1 MSLTFMTMF
10 TPRKPRRPLTTLI
23 TQSVF
28 VLIAIFALLVLFQ
41 NYYVSTQI
49 ISREAARAS
58 TQTSTLVQGIF
69 NFRLDAL
76 EIQQDTIGRSDS
88 LVTAVREQK
97 RSDIDRLFAG
107 LDNIDSSL
115 VPDIR
120 VITRSDRLYW
130 NDANHGFYGISERS
144 LQSLTQNLAQT
155 KHWYLAQTPSQLG
168 TRYIL
173 MRRSPIV
180 DTQTGEILGMLNIGV
195 VLNNNLSLMVKL
207 RDGSN
212 SQDVMLA
219 VGSTVI
225 AASFNKKP
233 EYGQLDILLRHADE
247 QESFSLSNSV
257 SVRKTDLVL
266 NDTPTFLS
274 IYTIRTSPTA
284 SLLVRSHFI
293 AVVAL
298 FCILLGILFWGR
310 YWLKNKVARELDRLM
325 SYTSDIVE
333 HRSVKTYE
341 GSAIIEFDRL
351 GHVIENAFVKLGEQ
365 EKLFEDLFNFS
376 LSPSIVWNA
385 NGQVVSM
392 NPVAKHQFGSY
403 AESSSSYAQL
413 IEALLPHVLRAVK
426 GEAVI
431 GVNTVVGSDT
441 YRWNISSIFIESG
454 QQQIIAQ
461 AQDIS
466 SLVEAERQTQLAK
479 EAAEETA
486 RVRADFLA
494 KMSHE
499 LRTPLNGIIGVSQL
513 LQHGLTREQHQKYV
527 DILCQSGEHL
537 LAVLNDIL
545 DFSKIEQGQ
554 FTIQPALFKLLES
567 CRAVEQ
573 IYTPLCEEKG
583 IDLRVRMNAA
593 PDLMIVTDQVR
604 LNQILFNLVS
614 NAVKF
619 TDTGGVSVLVQVLSS
634 DKMTVEVKD
643 SGIGV
648 DEAEIGRIFEPFVQ
662 LESSMTRQ
670 LGGSGLGLAIVRS
683 LVDLLGG
690 TIHVVSEKGQGTTF
704 NLSLPIKVQSRD
716 EKIAALPHLQHSQIF
731 FEGKVDVLLVED
743 NNTNAFIAQAFCE
756 KFGMKVDWVADG
768 VKAIEAMKEKTYDL
782 VLMDNQLPELSG
794 IEATRHIRQELK
806 IDTPIFAC
814 TADGLDET
822 RNAFM
827 LVGANYV
834 LLKPLKERALIDA
847 LKFFKQNFRPN
858 D

>member
-1 MSLTFMTMF
+1 MSMF
-10 TPRKPRRPLTTLI
+10 NPRKPRRPFTTLI

-28 VLIAIFALLVLFQ
+28 VLIAVFALVVLFQ
-41 NYYVSTQI
+41 NYYVSNEV
-49 ISREAARAS
+49 ISREASRAS
-58 TQTSTLVQGIF
+58 TQTSTLIQGLF

-88 LVTAVREQK
+88 LVKAVRDEQ
-97 RSDIDRLFAG
+97 RTDIDRLFAG
-107 LDNIDSSL
+107 LDNIDSTL
-115 VPDIR
+115 IPDIR
-120 VITRSDRLYW
+120 VITRGNGVYW
-130 NDANHGFYGISERS
+130 NDANHGFYGISDRS
-144 LQSLTQNLAQT
+144 LLNLTQRLGQT

-180 DTQTGEILGMLNIGV
+180 DTQSGELVAMLNIGL
-195 VLNNNLSLMVKL
+195 VLNNNLSLMVML

-225 AASFNKKP
+225 ASSFNKKP
-233 EYGQLDILLRHADE
+233 EYDQLDILLRHADARD
-247 QESFSLSNSV
+247 QYSLNGSISV
-257 SVRKTDLVL
+257 NKTDLVL

-274 IYTIRTSPTA
+274 VFTIRNSPAAT
-284 SLLVRSHFI
+284 LLVRSHFI
-293 AVVAL
+293 TVIAL
-298 FCILLGILFWGR
+298 FGILLGILFWGR
-310 YWLKNKVARELDRLM
+310 YWLKKKVARELDLLM
-325 SYTSDIVE
+325 NYTSDIVE
-333 HRSVKTYE
+333 HRVVKRYE

-351 GHVIENAFVKLGEQ
+351 GNVIENAFARLNEQ

-392 NPVAKHQFGSY
+392 NPVAKQQFGSDIEGT
-403 AESSSSYAQL
+403 ASYAQL
-413 IEALLPHVLRAVK
+413 INVLLPHVLKVVE
-426 GEAVI
+426 GETVI
-431 GVNTVVGSDT
+431 GVNTSIGKDT
-441 YRWNISSIFIESG
+441 YRWNISSIFIENG

-461 AQDIS
+461 AQNIS
-466 SLVEAERQTQLAK
+466 SLIEAERQTQLAK
-479 EAAEETA
+479 EAAEESA

-513 LQHGLTREQHQKYV
+513 LQYGLSKEQHQKYV

-554 FTIQPALFKLLES
+554 FSIQPILFKLLES

-573 IYTPLCEEKG
+573 IYTPLCEDKG
-583 IDLRVRMNAA
+583 IQLRVRMNAS

-619 TDTGGVSVLVQVLSS
+619 TDKGGVNVLVQVLST
-634 DKMTVEVKD
+634 DKMTIEVTD
-643 SGIGV
+643 TGIGV
-648 DEAEIGRIFEPFVQ
+648 DDAELGKIFEPFIQ
-662 LESSMTRQ
+662 LESSLKRQ
-670 LGGSGLGLAIVRS
+670 HGGSGLGLAIVNS
-683 LVDLLGG
+683 LVELLGG
-690 TIHVVSEKGQGTTF
+690 KIHVESEIGKGTTF
-704 NLSLPIKVQSRD
+704 RLTLPIKAQGRA
-716 EKIAALPHLQHSQIF
+716 ENTIALPHLQHSQIF
-731 FEGKVDVLLVED
+731 FDGKVRVLLVED

-756 KFGMKVDWVADG
+756 KFGMTVEWVVDG
-768 VKAIEAMKEKTYDL
+768 IKAIDAMRSQSFDL
-782 VLMDNQLPELSG
+782 VLMDNQLPEMNG
-794 IEATRHIRQELK
+794 IEATRYIRQELNSE
-806 IDTPIFAC
+806 TPIFAC

-827 LVGANYV
+827 VAGANYV

-847 LKFFKQNFRPN
+847 LKFFKQNFHQQKE
-858 D
+858 